1 MFYPGFYFDP
11 LWFILA
17 LPPLLLALYAQ
28 MRVHSTYAKYSQIPS
43 VRRVPGYE
51 VARRLLDAAG
61 LSHVEIE
68 RVPGN
73 LTDHYDPVHKVLR
86 LSDGVYNSASVAAV
100 GIVAHEVGH
109 AIQDKVAYAPMRLR
123 SGLVPVVNFGSQ
135 LGFWLFFIGFA
146 MQALALAWAGVLLFS
161 TTAIFALVTLPV
173 EFDASNRALRMLE
186 YNGLVTPEE
195 YQGARAVLNAAA
207 LTYIAAL
214 AQALAQL
221 LYFILRLSG
230 MGRRED

>member
-1 MFYPGFYFDP
+1 VFYPGLYFDP
-11 LWFILA
+11 LWFIIA

-28 MRVHSTYAKYSQIPS
+28 MRVYSTYAKYSQVPS
-43 VRRVPGYE
+43 LRGVPGYE

-61 LSHVEIE
+61 LYHVEIE

-86 LSDGVYNSASVAAV
+86 LSDGVYNSWSVAAV

-123 SGLVPVVNFGSQ
+123 ASLVPVVNIGSQ
-135 LGFWLFFIGFA
+135 LGIWLFFIGFL

-186 YNGLVTPEE
+186 YNGFVTPEE
-195 YQGARAVLNAAA
+195 YHGARAVLNAAA
-207 LTYIAAL
+207 LTYVAAL
-214 AQALAQL
+214 AQSLAQL

-230 MGRRED
+230 MSRRED